1 MARDEEDTTSI
12 QHDNQGGLTARAGIG
27 MVTGHGM
34 HSSGPRTRSSLGT
47 YCSTAQHCTPGAYN
61 VHMQGGTPHHVV
73 LREAGI
79 FASK

>member
-34 HSSGPRTRSSLGT
+34 HSSRASS
-47 YCSTAQHCTPGAYN
+47 A
-61 VHMQGGTPHHVV
+61 
-73 LREAGI
+73 R
-79 FASK
+79 